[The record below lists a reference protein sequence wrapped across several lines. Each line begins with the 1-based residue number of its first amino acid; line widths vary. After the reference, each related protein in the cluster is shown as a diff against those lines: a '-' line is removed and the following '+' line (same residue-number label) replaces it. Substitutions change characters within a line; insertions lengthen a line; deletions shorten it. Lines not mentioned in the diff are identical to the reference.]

1 MTSSTTDTTPIH
13 VALFLADG
21 CEEIE
26 ALTVADLLYRSGIPC
41 TTVSV
46 MGRPTVTSSHKI
58 VITADTVIEDIDPE
72 DYSMLVLPG
81 GIPGTPNLAAC
92 QKLTEAVTSFAGRG
106 DEGKA
111 VAAICAA
118 PSILANLGILEG
130 KDATCNP
137 CVNDVLEEKGAHRT
151 EDPAVTC
158 GNVITSRGMGTA
170 IDFGL
175 AIVSYYKGAEA
186 ADALAGKIL
195 YR

>member
-1 MTSSTTDTTPIH
+1 MTSSNADTPIK

-26 ALTVADLLYRSGIPC
+26 ALTVADLLYRSGISC

-46 MGRPTVTSSHKI
+46 MGQRTITSSHKI
-58 VITADTVIEDIDPE
+58 VITADTTIEEIDPE

-92 QKLTEAVTSFAGRG
+92 PKLMEAVTSFAGREG
-106 DEGKA
+106 DGKA

-118 PSILANLGILEG
+118 PSILANLGILNG
-130 KDATCNP
+130 KEATCNP
-137 CVNDVLEEKGAHRT
+137 CVNETLEEKGAHRT
-151 EDPAVTC
+151 ESPAVTC

-175 AIVSYYKGAEA
+175 AIVAYYKGDKA
-186 ADALAGKIL
+186 AKSLAGKIL
-195 YR
+195 YRA